1 MTPEQA
7 KKARTPSPA
16 TSAARTPAGNAIE
29 KAATG
34 IAGFDE
40 ISGGGIPARR
50 STLILGGPGAGKTI
64 FALEALVSAAN
75 TSRAPGVFVAFE
87 ESSRQIIA
95 NAATFGWDIPAL
107 EREQLFFLDAR
118 LAPTTVQTGDFDLAG
133 MLAGLGDKIRA
144 MGAKRIVFDGLDVLL
159 AVLDDPAKERRE
171 VHRLHQ
177 WLQELDITAIL
188 TAKSSDADR
197 AGAERYG
204 FMQYMVDAV
213 VSLEHRMLDRVSLR
227 SLRVLKY
234 RGSSFSENEF
244 PMIIADHGIEVSTF
258 GSPRLDYEV
267 STDRTSTGVPRLDT
281 MLDGGYYKGSVVL
294 ITGAPGV
301 AKTTLAGAFAS
312 ASCSRGDRVL
322 YVSFD
327 EAGSQLV
334 RNLRSVGIDLG
345 DCKAK
350 GHLQIHAV
358 RTESRSA
365 EEHLIGLRRALD
377 AFEPKCLVLDPL
389 SALSKTGGSLAA
401 SHTSLRLL
409 DLARARGITVLCT
422 SLVPV
427 EHGFSEMSS
436 AQISTIADTWIHLE
450 YLVSGGERNRTL
462 TVVKSR
468 GMAHSNQVR
477 ELILSNDGVT
487 LTDVYTAGGSV
498 LLGTAR
504 WEHENE
510 VHERESAQ
518 EAERV
523 RRRRAAEQAEGELR
537 ARIATLQLE
546 LETHRTELA
555 LLDNEERGVGERKE
569 QDRSQLRRL
578 RHADSDTRP
587 DRTSWSGVEQG
598 ASTPA

>member
-1 MTPEQA
+1 MTPEPTKPA
-7 KKARTPSPA
+7 KKDPETPAPRTS
-16 TSAARTPAGNAIE
+16 AGNAIE

-40 ISGGGIPARR
+40 ITGGGIPAHRT
-50 STLILGGPGAGKTI
+50 TLILGGPGAGKTI
-64 FALEALVSAAN
+64 FALEALVTAAN
-75 TSRAPGVFVAFE
+75 TQREPGVFVAFE
-87 ESSRQIIA
+87 ESSSQIIA
-95 NAATFGWDIPAL
+95 NAATFGWDIPTL
-107 EREQLFFLDAR
+107 ERERLFFLDAR
-118 LAPTTVQTGDFDLAG
+118 LAPTTVQAGDFDLTG
-133 MLAGLGDKIRA
+133 MLAGLGDKIKA
-144 MGAKRIVFDGLDVLL
+144 MGAKRIVFDGIDVLL
-159 AVLDDPAKERRE
+159 AVLDEPAKERRE

-177 WLQELDITAIL
+177 WLQELGLTAIL
-188 TAKSSDADR
+188 TAKSSEADR

-227 SLRVLKY
+227 SVRVLKY
-234 RGSSFSENEF
+234 RGSAFSENEF

-258 GSPRLDYEV
+258 GSSRLDYEV
-267 STDRTSTGVPRLDT
+267 STDRISTGVPRLDT
-281 MLDGGYYKGSVVL
+281 MLDGGYYEGSVIL

-312 ASCSRGDRVL
+312 AACSRGDRVL

-327 EAGSQLV
+327 EAGSQLI
-334 RNLRSVGIDLG
+334 RNLRSVGMDLG
-345 DCKAK
+345 DCNAD
-350 GHLQIHAV
+350 GTLSIHAV

-377 AFEPKCLVLDPL
+377 TFEPKCLILDPL
-389 SALSKTGGSLAA
+389 SALAKTGGSLAA
-401 SHTSLRLL
+401 MHTSLRLL

-422 SLVPV
+422 SLVSV
-427 EHGFSEMSS
+427 ENGLSEMSS

-487 LTDVYTAGGSV
+487 LTDVYTAGGNV

-504 WEHENE
+504 WEHENA
-510 VHERESAQ
+510 VHERESMQ
-518 EAERV
+518 EAERI
-523 RRRRAAEQAEGELR
+523 RRRRAAEHAGGELR
-537 ARIATLQLE
+537 SRIATLQLE
-546 LETHRTELA
+546 LETHKTELE
-555 LLDNEERGVGERKE
+555 LLDKEDRGAGQRKE
-569 QDRSQLRRL
+569 EDRSELRRL
-578 RHADSDTRP
+578 RHADEDTRP
-587 DRTSWSGVEQG
+587 AREPWTGVERRVTKP
-598 ASTPA
+598 S